1 MKKTYYQPECE
12 AVELLPVAGI
22 LAGSDDTGNP
32 WAASNEP
39 FHQDE
44 NISPYF

>member
-12 AVELLPVAGI
+12 AVNLLPSAGI
-22 LAGSDDTGNP
+22 LTGSETGNP

-44 NISPYF
+44 NVSPYF